1 MRVYRGLW
9 FCMLTTIKKKKKNQC
24 NRLGWATRGACVRAK
39 DTSLCMHVLCLGWGK
54 GATTNFAG
62 WTCDRWPV
70 TKAQHGDVLLWDNV
84 YSSAQ
89 NDCVHHETLFCH
101 GMANDQDPT
110 RRRFQSHPTLQPTR
124 CDCECVGPCFF
135 FCFVFL
141 NFVSFICFFLN
152 VERCLLWW
160 GLGVREVNALSHFA
174 HAAKSKTKNKNRHT
188 HKEERHTH
196 AHMPCPP

>member
-1 MRVYRGLW
+1 M
-9 FCMLTTIKKKKKNQC
+9 
-24 NRLGWATRGACVRAK
+24 RAK

-135 FCFVFL
+135 FCFEAL
-141 NFVSFICFFLN
+141 NEGIFYRNIYKNEFCFYSMLSF
-152 VERCLLWW
+152 ERMI
-160 GLGVREVNALSHFA
+160 EVVCADENAL
-174 HAAKSKTKNKNRHT
+174 
-188 HKEERHTH
+188 ERKCWFTDRASLLRLGESAFSSSYDSSNTSLSFQKADLH
-196 AHMPCPP
+196 